1 MKKILLLI
9 LMLAGLQGFA
19 QISLNIKPSH
29 TDFMQY
35 DAVRLRIYLKNYS
48 SMPITFGHSKQ
59 LRGELDFVIYHK
71 NRKLLERLPGKK
83 PILSGLILKP
93 GETRNITI
101 NLSNYYPLQELGD
114 YSVTAIVKHPRLS
127 GSYRSNETNFS
138 VGNGSLYWKRL
149 FGVPDYTGKR
159 LVTQKV
165 PTRNY
170 NIRIF
175 NNGTAQL
182 YYLIIE
188 DAENVYA
195 VKRLGFDLGPDYRP
209 QLLVDSTARLHAMI
223 HVTQKVFIYYRYN
236 FNGKLEKRQV
246 YLRTTTTPF
255 LVSNPSDGSVIIDGG
270 RIATKD
276 VDYEE
281 IKDLPFMDRIEDKKE
296 DPDSFG
302 DFDDFI
308 GDKKD

>member
-1 MKKILLLI
+1 
-9 LMLAGLQGFA
+9 
-19 QISLNIKPSH
+19 
-29 TDFMQY
+29 
-35 DAVRLRIYLKNYS
+35 
-48 SMPITFGHSKQ
+48 
-59 LRGELDFVIYHK
+59 
-71 NRKLLERLPGKK
+71 
-83 PILSGLILKP
+83 
-93 GETRNITI
+93 
-101 NLSNYYPLQELGD
+101 
-114 YSVTAIVKHPRLS
+114 
-127 GSYRSNETNFS
+127 
-138 VGNGSLYWKRL
+138 
-149 FGVPDYTGKR
+149 
-159 LVTQKV
+159 
-165 PTRNY
+165 
-170 NIRIF
+170 
-175 NNGTAQL
+175 
-182 YYLIIE
+182 
-188 DAENVYA
+188 
-195 VKRLGFDLGPDYRP
+195 
-209 QLLVDSTARLHAMI
+209 MI